1 MRAWTSLVT
10 LAFFLPV
17 AVGCVSNEYVI
28 PKQELARLATLPPAE
43 RGERVHVIQD
53 IGERRGHPVDPPAQ
67 YDVSQWQEPDVPIE
81 LRVHTDV
88 HLGGSWSTGGGSA
101 PRGATAPGSWRG
113 NTPGPGGDGWRG
125 SATSSGRSGGD
136 GWRGSATSSGSS
148 GGGGSW
154 RGTAGGGS
162 SGSSGGGGSWRGTAG
177 GSSSGSSGGG
187 GGSGDIGG
195 AAVFIAVLLVVV
207 AVGAVVGLAASEGAR
222 YDGYAAMSPAQPVHI
237 QHRVHGQTV
246 VALGDLTPADVATSV
261 EAKVMDDEGFG
272 IRRLG
277 SVLNRKGGT
286 FKLTFGETFFERAT
300 STTTE
305 AGPAAHIQLGYFV
318 TNKLGVL
325 ANIGLGGAQDGVG
338 AILTRHELGL
348 ELQALPLSLGPLHL
362 GGYVNGGAA
371 MLASDA
377 NSEPAE
383 WGGIAGLGTQI
394 ELDLTGRMALTLRGG
409 INAARFTE
417 GWSPAASITGGLAI
431 Y

>member
-1 MRAWTSLVT
+1 LVT

-43 RGERVHVIQD
+43 RGERVHVIQE
-53 IGERRGHPVDPPAQ
+53 IGERRGHAVEPPAR

-81 LRVHTDV
+81 MRVHADV
-88 HLGGSWSTGGGSA
+88 HIGGNWGGSSAAGA
-101 PRGATAPGSWRG
+101 PRGAAAPGSWRDSG
-113 NTPGPGGDGWRG
+113 SNGPTSGGSGWRG
-125 SATSSGRSGGD
+125 SATSSGSSSGG

-154 RGTAGGGS
+154 RGTA
-162 SGSSGGGGSWRGTAG
+162 
-177 GSSSGSSGGG
+177 SSSGSSGGG
-187 GGSGDIGG
+187 GGSWRGSASSGSSSGGGGGGGGGSSDIGG

-207 AVGAVVGLAASEGAR
+207 AVVAVVGLAGSEGAR
-222 YDGYAAMSPAQPVHI
+222 FDGYAAMSPAQPVHI
-237 QHRVHGQTV
+237 QHRVHGETV

-261 EAKVMDDEGFG
+261 EAKVMDDEGYG
-272 IRRLG
+272 IRRLE
-277 SVLNRKGGT
+277 SVLNRQGGA
-286 FKLTFGETFFERAT
+286 FKLTFGRTFFERAT

-305 AGPAAHIQLGYFV
+305 AGPAAIIQLGYFF
-318 TNKLGVL
+318 TPKYGVL

-348 ELQALPLSLGPLHL
+348 ELQALPLALGPLHL
-362 GGYVNGGAA
+362 GGYLNGGAA
-371 MLASDA
+371 MFASDTGSA
-377 NSEPAE
+377 PAQ
-383 WGGIAGLGTQI
+383 WGGVAGAGAQI

-417 GWSPAASITGGLAI
+417 GWSPAATVTGGLAI